1 MMEIEG
7 QNGEGFFTS
16 FVVTGMVVMVVAGG
30 VALVMVSLRIA
41 GGEVLRAS
49 CPKRQQ
55 CTHQEHHKRYC
66 N

>member
-7 QNGEGFFTS
+7 QNREGFFRS
-16 FVVTGMVVMVVAGG
+16 FVVTGIVDMVVAGG
-30 VALVMVSLRIA
+30 VALVMVSLHIA
-41 GGEVLRAS
+41 GGEVLRAG

-55 CTHQEHHKRYC
+55 CTHQKHHKRYC